1 MKLSDG
7 VEIMNTNQGGS
18 GNCDAMR
25 QRGAVLLISIIFL
38 LLLSMLAL
46 GTMRSGTLEILMA
59 GNEQSRIEAFEL
71 AAAVNESVISRWQG
85 GSGVEPS
92 FKTDQTLCSTGHS
105 NPGSECDAFSLTID
119 GSLSSAISTAGAD
132 NEYATHYLG
141 EGQVPAGFGEQVNT
155 CAFYFDTEA
164 DYDNSQNR
172 QGVSHQSEG
181 VFIVNPVATDCSG
194 LNTADAGDLDKYTH
208 LEFIP

>member
-1 MKLSDG
+1 M
-7 VEIMNTNQGGS
+7 IS
-18 GNCDAMR
+18 GNYGKTK
-25 QRGAVLLISIIFL
+25 QQGAILLISIIFL

-85 GSGVEPS
+85 GGANEPS
-92 FKTDQTLCSTGHS
+92 FKTAQTLCSPGHTD
-105 NPGSECDAFSLTID
+105 PESECDALTLTID
-119 GSLSSAISTAGAD
+119 DSLSSAITSAGAD
-132 NEYATHYLG
+132 NEYMTHYLG
-141 EGQVPAGFGEQVNT
+141 EGQSPPGFGEQVNT

-164 DYDNSQNR
+164 NYDNSLNK

-181 VFIVNPVATDCSG
+181 VFIINPVATDCSG
-194 LNTADAGDLDKYTH
+194 LATQSAAGDLDKYAH
-208 LEFIP
+208 LDISSP

>member
-1 MKLSDG
+1 MIRGNYGK
-7 VEIMNTNQGGS
+7 TKQQG
-18 GNCDAMR
+18 AI
-25 QRGAVLLISIIFL
+25 LLISIIFL

-85 GSGVEPS
+85 GGGVEPS
-92 FKTDQTLCSTGHS
+92 FKTDKILCSPGHTDPDC
-105 NPGSECDAFSLTID
+105 NELTLTID
-119 GSLSSAISTAGAD
+119 ASLSSAISSAGAEND
-132 NEYATHYLG
+132 YVTHYLG
-141 EGQVPAGFGEQVNT
+141 EGQAPPGFGEQVNT

-164 DYDNSQNR
+164 DYDNSLNK

-181 VFIVNPVATDCSG
+181 VFIINPVATDCSG
-194 LNTADAGDLDKYTH
+194 LATQSAAGDLDKFTNREAY
-208 LEFIP
+208 LEF

>member
-1 MKLSDG
+1 
-7 VEIMNTNQGGS
+7 MNTNQGGN
-18 GNCDAMR
+18 GNFDSMR

-85 GSGVEPS
+85 GSGIEPS
-92 FKTDQTLCSTGHS
+92 FKTDQTLCNASHS
-105 NPGSECDAFSLTID
+105 NPGSECDALTLTID
-119 GSLSSAISTAGAD
+119 GSLSSAISDAGAD

-141 EGQVPAGFGEQVNT
+141 EGGVPPGFGEQVNT

-181 VFIVNPVATDCSG
+181 VFIVNPVATGCNS
-194 LNTADAGDLDKYTH
+194 LSTQSSAGDLDKYTH

>member
-1 MKLSDG
+1 MIRDNYGK
-7 VEIMNTNQGGS
+7 TKQQG
-18 GNCDAMR
+18 AI
-25 QRGAVLLISIIFL
+25 LLISIIFL

-46 GTMRSGTLEILMA
+46 GTMRSGSLEILMA

-85 GSGVEPS
+85 GAGIESS
-92 FKTDQTLCSTGHS
+92 FKTDQTLCSSGHTD
-105 NPGSECDAFSLTID
+105 PDSECDANTLTID
-119 GSLSSAISTAGAD
+119 GSLTSAITTAGAV

-141 EGQVPAGFGEQVNT
+141 EGQAPPGFGEQINT

-164 DYDNSQNR
+164 DYDNSLNK

-181 VFIVNPVATDCSG
+181 VFIINPVATGCTG
-194 LNTADAGDLDKYTH
+194 LSTQSAAGDLDKYTH
-208 LEFIP
+208 LDIP